1 MFLLSACGPAP
12 TPAQQIDLRA
22 HLAQWVA
29 RGVDAINPRDGIENE
44 LSPLRLHVVDALGQK
59 LDEVLA
65 TNLITPEAFKAAL
78 YDDYDAFLNERSKAI
93 TAAISKLTGW

>member
-1 MFLLSACGPAP
+1 MLANFIMLTAASNKRITNRAP
-12 TPAQQIDLRA
+12 SDYLK
-22 HLAQWVA
+22 
-29 RGVDAINPRDGIENE
+29 E
-44 LSPLRLHVVDALGQK
+44 VVDALGQK